1 LADYLALNSKSKFE
15 LNQSLYLKGKVFM
28 ETVTIS
34 ASISEKKKVEFFQ
47 TMESLTGLV
56 ENQCNDLEIRVKDD
70 NNLIIKIIFDGKDQ
84 MEKNFYTGE
93 FNILKGTVK
102 SLCNNVKIN
111 MNDSPVNKSYMATLK
126 KKFLKSH
133 WKEF

>member
-1 LADYLALNSKSKFE
+1 
-15 LNQSLYLKGKVFM
+15 M

-34 ASISEKKKVEFFQ
+34 ANINEKKKAEFFQ

-56 ENQCNDLEIRVKDD
+56 ENQCNDLDIRVKDD
-70 NNLIIKIIFDGKDQ
+70 NNLIIKITFDGKDQ

-102 SLCNNVKIN
+102 SLCENVIIKLNESLLNNN
-111 MNDSPVNKSYMATLK
+111 
-126 KKFLKSH
+126 
-133 WKEF
+133 

>member
-1 LADYLALNSKSKFE
+1 
-15 LNQSLYLKGKVFM
+15 M

-34 ASISEKKKVEFFQ
+34 ANINEKKKAEFFQ

-56 ENQCNDLEIRVKDD
+56 ENQCNDLDIRVKDD
-70 NNLIIKIIFDGKDQ
+70 NTLIIKITFDGKDQ

-102 SLCNNVKIN
+102 SLCENVKIKV
-111 MNDSPVNKSYMATLK
+111 NDTPVNNN
-126 KKFLKSH
+126 
-133 WKEF
+133 

>member
-1 LADYLALNSKSKFE
+1 
-15 LNQSLYLKGKVFM
+15 M

-34 ASISEKKKVEFFQ
+34 ANINEKKKAEFFQ

-56 ENQCNDLEIRVKDD
+56 ENQCNDLDIRVKDD
-70 NNLIIKIIFDGKDQ
+70 NTLIIKITFDGKDQ

-102 SLCNNVKIN
+102 SLCEDVRIKITDTTINNN
-111 MNDSPVNKSYMATLK
+111 
-126 KKFLKSH
+126 
-133 WKEF
+133 

>member
-1 LADYLALNSKSKFE
+1 
-15 LNQSLYLKGKVFM
+15 M

-34 ASISEKKKVEFFQ
+34 ASINAKKKAEFFQ

-56 ENQCNDLEIRVKDD
+56 ESKCNDLDIRVKDD
-70 NNLIIKIIFDGKDQ
+70 NSLIIKIIFDGKDQ

-102 SLCNNVKIN
+102 SLCEDVRIKVNDTLVNNN
-111 MNDSPVNKSYMATLK
+111 
-126 KKFLKSH
+126 
-133 WKEF
+133 

>member
-1 LADYLALNSKSKFE
+1 
-15 LNQSLYLKGKVFM
+15 M

-34 ASISEKKKVEFFQ
+34 ANINEKKKAEFFQ

-56 ENQCNDLEIRVKDD
+56 ENKCIDLDIRVKDD
-70 NNLIIKIIFDGKDQ
+70 NSLIIKIIFDGKDQ

-102 SLCNNVKIN
+102 SLCEDVRIKVNDTLVNNN
-111 MNDSPVNKSYMATLK
+111 
-126 KKFLKSH
+126 
-133 WKEF
+133 

>member
-1 LADYLALNSKSKFE
+1 
-15 LNQSLYLKGKVFM
+15 M

-34 ASISEKKKVEFFQ
+34 GNINEKKKAEFFQ

-56 ENQCNDLEIRVKDD
+56 ESQCSDLDIRVKDD
-70 NNLIIKIIFDGKDQ
+70 NNLIIKITFDGKDQ

-102 SLCNNVKIN
+102 SLCEDVRIMINDTAVNNN
-111 MNDSPVNKSYMATLK
+111 
-126 KKFLKSH
+126 
-133 WKEF
+133 

>member
-1 LADYLALNSKSKFE
+1 
-15 LNQSLYLKGKVFM
+15 M

-34 ASISEKKKVEFFQ
+34 ASINAKKKAEFFQ

-56 ENQCNDLEIRVKDD
+56 ESKCNDLDIRVKDD
-70 NNLIIKIIFDGKDQ
+70 NNLVIKITFDGKDQ

-102 SLCNNVKIN
+102 SLCEDVRIKITDTAINNN
-111 MNDSPVNKSYMATLK
+111 
-126 KKFLKSH
+126 
-133 WKEF
+133 